1 MTYSTSDLAAAARTT
16 TRGIHI
22 WAREGLFGDV
32 GRDANGARVFSEADL
47 QRARVIAA
55 AQMAGLSLSVIRAA
69 KDAHLREDIDRAIDF
84 LVGVRDSIYSDF
96 DL

>member
-1 MTYSTSDLAAAARTT
+1 MSYSTSDLATAARTT

-22 WAREGLFGDV
+22 WASKGLFGEV
-32 GRDANGARVFSEADL
+32 QRDENGARVFSEADL

-55 AQMAGLSLSVIRAA
+55 AQMAGLSLSIIQAA
-69 KDAHLREDIDRAIDF
+69 KGVHLREDIHRAIDF
-84 LVGVRDSIYSDF
+84 LVGVRDSIPTDF